1 MGGGCNLA
9 HDHLQVRL
17 YSTKFE
23 CWTVMDVK
31 VAEVQPFWF
40 MKDIF
45 PWQTV
50 FLSVN
55 YVAYIKSVAIACLE
69 TFQNLPFTQIYPNLP
84 KSTNLTCFETVWVF
98 FSFCYHSFRD
108 QWVPWIKFLNLSVF
122 TSKVKLWYFLI
133 LITQMHALKTWSYK
147 YMTLRRIWYK
157 SCCGKIHNFS
167 VPSVTAIKIWCSSF
181 WLTYN

>member
-1 MGGGCNLA
+1 
-9 HDHLQVRL
+9 
-17 YSTKFE
+17 
-23 CWTVMDVK
+23 MDVK

-45 PWQTV
+45 PRQTV

-108 QWVPWIKFLNLSVF
+108 QWFLELS
-122 TSKVKLWYFLI
+122 S
-133 LITQMHALKTWSYK
+133 
-147 YMTLRRIWYK
+147 
-157 SCCGKIHNFS
+157 
-167 VPSVTAIKIWCSSF
+167 
-181 WLTYN
+181 